1 MTSTW
6 RLKQEILNIMNKNSL
21 DLRLNKL
28 EIQLTKIEKINEQ
41 INNKFCHKYNW
52 KNSRKLKYK
61 R

>member
-21 DLRLNKL
+21 DLRLNKS

-41 INNKFCHKYNW
+41 INNKFAINISGKIQEN
-52 KNSRKLKYK
+52 
-61 R
+61 